1 MKPIEKDELYEH
13 VSQFLKAKG
22 IEMKDGSYPKGIQK
36 GCSILAD
43 AINLSQ
49 KGITQAKAQIDKNL
63 DRMRQVIHEKTA
75 PKTASKPSGSPKAK
89 GPRSKVQEPKPRSKK
104 PPKAKARRGEKRGV
118 LTAPSAR
125 AAVPRVFH
133 WGR

>member
-1 MKPIEKDELYEH
+1 MKAIQKDELYEH

-22 IEMKDGSYPKGIQK
+22 IEMKEGSYPKGIQK

-49 KGITQAKAQIDKNL
+49 KGITQAKVQIDKNL

-75 PKTASKPSGSPKAK
+75 PRTAPKPGGSPK
-89 GPRSKVQEPKPRSKK
+89 SKSQR
-104 PPKAKARRGEKRGV
+104 PKAKNK
-118 LTAPSAR
+118 SSK
-125 AAVPRVFH
+125 
-133 WGR
+133 

>member
-1 MKPIEKDELYEH
+1 MKPIQRDELYEH

-22 IEMKDGSYPKGIQK
+22 IEMKDGSYPRGIQK

-49 KGITQAKAQIDKNL
+49 KGIAQAKVQIDKNL

-75 PKTASKPSGSPKAK
+75 PKPSGSRKSKGQGPKPKA
-89 GPRSKVQEPKPRSKK
+89 Q
-104 PPKAKARRGEKRGV
+104 PPKDKAAKG
-118 LTAPSAR
+118 
-125 AAVPRVFH
+125 
-133 WGR
+133 

>member
-13 VSQFLKAKG
+13 VRQFLKAKG
-22 IEMKDGSYPKGIQK
+22 IEMQDGSYPRGIQK

-49 KGITQAKAQIDKNL
+49 KGIAQAKVQIDKNL

-75 PKTASKPSGSPKAK
+75 PKPGGGPKSKGQSPKPKSQGPKQKAAK
-89 GPRSKVQEPKPRSKK
+89 R
-104 PPKAKARRGEKRGV
+104 
-118 LTAPSAR
+118 
-125 AAVPRVFH
+125 
-133 WGR
+133 

>member
-22 IEMKDGSYPKGIQK
+22 IEMKDGSYQRGIQK
-36 GCSILAD
+36 VCSILVD

-49 KGITQAKAQIDKNL
+49 KGITKAKVQIDKNL

-75 PKTASKPSGSPKAK
+75 PKTASKPSGSPKSK
-89 GPRSKVQEPKPRSKK
+89 GQSPKPKAQS
-104 PPKAKARRGEKRGV
+104 PKGKAAKR
-118 LTAPSAR
+118 
-125 AAVPRVFH
+125 
-133 WGR
+133 